1 MRRRRRSFSS
11 FFINLITLLIP
22 LSLIGFIAF
31 AIYIYEYDDSDIGRE
46 LYFEFENKI
55 NRVISKIEGN
65 DEDDEIEEYVEID
78 LLDTTLPSNSSVSNA
93 NIANKYYYTQLDDV
107 AKTIYLKLSDNMD
120 NLKSGDYKVEFGNQF
135 NNLLKKQ
142 NGSDILNNEFQAAW
156 DAFIYD
162 NPTTFFISSG
172 KVCLTTET
180 KTSSRNTI
188 YNVSIG
194 KGDNV
199 NYYSDSVLSR
209 EHVYNMFTELES
221 IKNDI
226 ISRANGSD
234 YNKILYVHNWLVD
247 NIEYDTTTKRTN
259 AYNIYGALKEKNVV
273 CEGYAKAFKYILDDL
288 GIPCVLVNGM
298 ATNSEGA
305 SERHMWNY
313 VQLNGRWYAV
323 DVTWDDPIIVG
334 KGKLSNSARYKYF
347 LKGATTMSKDHEN
360 DGQISN
366 NGKVFEYPVLN
377 EQDYR

>member
-1 MRRRRRSFSS
+1 MRRKKHNFSS
-11 FFINLITLLIP
+11 FLINLITLLIP
-22 LSLIGFIAF
+22 LSLLGFIAF
-31 AIYIYEYDDSDIGRE
+31 AIYIYEYDDSDMGRD

-55 NRVISKIEGN
+55 QGVISKIEGN
-65 DEDDEIEEYVEID
+65 DGEDEIPEYVEID
-78 LLDTTLPSNSSVSNA
+78 LLDTSLASNSSISNA
-93 NIANKYYYTQLDDV
+93 NVINKYYYTQLDDV
-107 AKTIYLKLSDNMD
+107 AKTIYLKLYDNMD

-135 NNLLKKQ
+135 NSLLKQ
-142 NGSDILNNEFQAAW
+142 ENGSEVLNDEFQAAW

-162 NPTTFFISSG
+162 NPETFFISSG

-180 KTSSRNTI
+180 KTSGRNTT

-199 NYYSDSVLSR
+199 NYYSDSVLSK
-209 EHVYNMFTELES
+209 EHVYSMFSELES
-221 IKNDI
+221 LKN
-226 ISRANGSD
+226 AKGSD
-234 YNKILYVHNWLVD
+234 YNKVMYVHNWLID

-259 AYNIYGALKEKNVV
+259 AYNIYGALKEKSVV
-273 CEGYAKAFKYILDDL
+273 CEGYAKAFKYVLDDL

-298 ATNSEGA
+298 ATNSEGS

-334 KGKLSNSARYKYF
+334 KGKLTNSARYKYF
-347 LKGATTMSKDHEN
+347 LKGDTTMSKDHTN

-377 EQDYR
+377 GQDYR